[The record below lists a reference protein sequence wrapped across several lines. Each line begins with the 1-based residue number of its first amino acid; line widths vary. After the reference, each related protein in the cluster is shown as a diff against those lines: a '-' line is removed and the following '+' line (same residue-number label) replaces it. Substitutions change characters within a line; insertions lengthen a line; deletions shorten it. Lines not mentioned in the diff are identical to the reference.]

1 VQTFFAF
8 IEKFLNKTIQ
18 TNKNFKTT
26 TNQAV
31 TDKISLPENFANVSL
46 SKKTFSLQLKIN

>member
-1 VQTFFAF
+1 LQTFFAF
-8 IEKFLNKTIQ
+8 IEKNKKTIQ

-31 TDKISLPENFANVSL
+31 TDKISLPENFANVSY
-46 SKKTFSLQLKIN
+46 LK